1 MHIYNHRE
9 CHILKAETG
18 RYVHQRQL
26 ILQQRCIRSMSVE
39 TLAILKLVANTL
51 QLIVMIITTND
62 YCDISSGCEHVP
74 VVCND
79 HSQCTNKSCD
89 PDMCL
94 YSDIV
99 QR

>member
-1 MHIYNHRE
+1 MLAWLPPAMCRAVVN
-9 CHILKAETG
+9 LPL
-18 RYVHQRQL
+18 L
-26 ILQQRCIRSMSVE
+26 IVMITMLVWK